1 MTLGSLSNR
10 ITLLLLVTGLA
21 VMGAGA
27 LLMDWR
33 MDDELEAK
41 YQQTLLAQART
52 LAALIELEQD
62 TPDSYSR
69 ASLLAGEVP
78 ALYELRCPGLPPLRS
93 DPPPTEVPAGW
104 PAGARPEPR
113 FSRVEAHGV
122 PLGAVMFTFDMSVG
136 VARDRDNGSG
146 RRAAMPLRT
155 CTLLYQQD
163 RRPFEQILLALDWIL
178 ALGPGLALCIALVAV
193 PWIVR
198 RGLRP
203 VRALVERM
211 AAIGPNA
218 PGGRLERSGLRE
230 LDPLVDRFNEV
241 LARMDEGLARERQ
254 FASGLAHE
262 TRTRLAELRVLTEV
276 ETRYP
281 TGRGVPELMEEVGHI
296 GAELEAT
303 VTALLLLTRLQ
314 GGLERPRPQPL
325 SLGLW
330 VGRLA
335 PRHRQAA
342 AARHVRLELA
352 VDQAGVID
360 TDPGLLE
367 IVLANLLGNACAYC
381 PEGDTVHVTVDA
393 HGVLVDNAAPDL
405 QPADLPSLGQRFW
418 RKQPEH
424 PGHAGLGLALA
435 LAAAEALG
443 MRLSFRLSPDQRLH
457 AQLAWD

>member
-1 MTLGSLSNR
+1 MMLGSLSNR
-10 ITLLLLVTGLA
+10 VTLLLLVTGMA

-52 LAALIELEQD
+52 LAALVELEQD
-62 TPDSYSR
+62 APDSYSR

-93 DPPPTEVPAGW
+93 DPAPTEVPAGW
-104 PAGARPEPR
+104 PAGARPDPG
-113 FSRVEAHGV
+113 FSRLEAHGV
-122 PLGAVMFTFDMSVG
+122 PLGSVMFTFDMSVG
-136 VARDRDNGSG
+136 VARDRANGTG

-155 CTLLYQQD
+155 CALLYQQD

-178 ALGPGLALCIALVAV
+178 ALGPALAACIALVAV

-198 RGLRP
+198 HGLRP

-211 AAIGPNA
+211 GAIGPNA

-241 LARMDEGLARERQ
+241 LERMDEGLARERQ

-276 ETRYP
+276 ETRFP
-281 TGRGVPELMEEVGHI
+281 TGRSVPELMAEVGQI
-296 GAELEAT
+296 GTELEAT

-314 GGLERPRPQPL
+314 GGLERPHPQ
-325 SLGLW
+325 SLA
-330 VGRLA
+330 LA
-335 PRHRQAA
+335 PWIEKLALRHRQAA
-342 AARHVRLELA
+342 AARGVRVELA
-352 VDQAGVID
+352 LDEAGTID

-367 IVLANLLGNACAYC
+367 LVVANLLGNACAYS
-381 PEGDTVHVTVDA
+381 PEGDAVRVRADA
-393 HGVLVDNAAPDL
+393 RAVRIDNAAPAL
-405 QPADLPSLGQRFW
+405 QPSDIPSLGQRFW

-435 LAAAEALG
+435 FAAAEALE
-443 MRLSFRLSPDQRLH
+443 MRLSFRLGQDQRLY
-457 AQLAWD
+457 AEVAWD

>member
-1 MTLGSLSNR
+1 MILGSLSNR
-10 ITLLLLVTGLA
+10 VTLLLLVTGLA

-33 MDDELEAK
+33 MDDELESK

-52 LAALIELEQD
+52 LAALVELEQD

-69 ASLLAGEVP
+69 ASQLAGEIP
-78 ALYELRCPGLPPLRS
+78 ALYELRCPGMPPLRS
-93 DPPPTEVPAGW
+93 DPAPVEVPPGW

-113 FSRVEAHGV
+113 FDVLEAHAT
-122 PLGAVMFTFDMSVG
+122 PLGSVMFTFDMSVG
-136 VARDRDNGSG
+136 VARDRANGSG
-146 RRAAMPLRT
+146 RRAAMPMRT
-155 CTLLYQQD
+155 CALLYQQD
-163 RRPFEQILLALDWIL
+163 RRPFEQILVTLDWIL
-178 ALGPGLALCIALVAV
+178 ALGPTLAACIALVAV

-203 VRALVERM
+203 VRTLVDRM
-211 AAIGPNA
+211 SAIGPNA
-218 PGGRLERSGLRE
+218 PGGRVERSGLRE

-262 TRTRLAELRVLTEV
+262 TRTRLAELRALTEV

-281 TGRGVPELMEEVGHI
+281 TGRTVPELMAEVGYI
-296 GAELEAT
+296 SAELEAT

-314 GGLERPRPQPL
+314 AGLERPRPQPL
-325 SLGLW
+325 GLGPW
-330 VGRLA
+330 VERLA
-335 PRHRQAA
+335 LRHRQAA
-342 AARHVRLELA
+342 AARDVRMELA
-352 VDQAGVID
+352 LDRAGIVE

-367 IVLANLLGNACAYC
+367 LVVGNLVGNACAYA
-381 PEGDTVHVTVDA
+381 PEGDTVHVRVEA
-393 HGVLVDNAAPDL
+393 RALQVDNAAPAL
-405 QPADLPSLGQRFW
+405 QPSDLPSLGERFW

-435 LAAAEALG
+435 FAAAEALG
-443 MRLSFRLSPDQRLH
+443 MRLSFRLAPDQRLY
-457 AQLAWD
+457 AELIWD

>member
-52 LAALIELEQD
+52 LAALVELEED
-62 TPDSYSR
+62 APDSYSR
-69 ASLLAGEVP
+69 ASLLAGETP
-78 ALYELRCPGLPPLRS
+78 ALYELRCPGWPPLRS
-93 DPPPTEVPAGW
+93 DPAPTAVPAGW

-113 FSRVEAHGV
+113 FSRVVAGGV
-122 PLGAVMFTFDMSVG
+122 PLGSVMFTFDMTVS
-136 VARDRDNGSG
+136 VARDRIGGSG
-146 RRAAMPLRT
+146 RRAAASLRT
-155 CTLLYQQD
+155 CALLYQQD

-178 ALGPGLALCIALVAV
+178 ALGPALAACIALAAV

-218 PGGRLERSGLRE
+218 PGGRLQRSGLRE

-262 TRTRLAELRVLTEV
+262 TRTRLAELRALTEV
-276 ETRYP
+276 ETRFP
-281 TGRGVPELMEEVGHI
+281 TGRTVPELMQEVGHI

-314 GGLERPRPQPL
+314 GGLEHPRPQ
-325 SLGLW
+325 SLD
-330 VGRLA
+330 LA
-335 PRHRQAA
+335 SWLERIALRHRQAA
-342 AARHVRLELA
+342 AARGVRVDLVL
-352 VDQAGVID
+352 DQAGRLD
-360 TDPGLLE
+360 TDPALLE
-367 IVLANLLGNACAYC
+367 LIVGNLLGNACAYA
-381 PEGDTVHVTVDA
+381 PEGDAVCVRVEA
-393 HGVLVDNAAPDL
+393 RAIRVDNAAPTL
-405 QPADLPSLGQRFW
+405 QLSDLPSLGQRFW

-435 LAAAEALG
+435 FAAAEALG
-443 MRLSFRLSPDQRLH
+443 MRLTFQLGQDRRLY
-457 AQLAWD
+457 AEVAWR

>member
-1 MTLGSLSNR
+1 MMLGSLSNR
-10 ITLLLLVTGLA
+10 VTLLLLVTGLA

-33 MDDELEAK
+33 MDDELESK

-69 ASLLAGEVP
+69 ASLLAGEIP
-78 ALYELRCPGLPPLRS
+78 AQYELRCPGLPPLRS
-93 DPPPTEVPAGW
+93 DPPPTEVPPGW

-113 FSRVEAHGV
+113 FAVLEAHGA
-122 PLGAVMFTFDMSVG
+122 PLGSVMFTFDMSVG
-136 VARDRDNGSG
+136 VARDRANGSG
-146 RRAAMPLRT
+146 RRAAMPMRT
-155 CTLLYQQD
+155 CALLYQQD
-163 RRPFEQILLALDWIL
+163 RRPFEQILLTLDWIL
-178 ALGPGLALCIALVAV
+178 ALGPALAACVALVAV

-203 VRALVERM
+203 VQALVARM

-218 PGGRLERSGLRE
+218 PGGRLEHSGLRE

-262 TRTRLAELRVLTEV
+262 TRTRLAELRALTEV

-281 TGRGVPELMEEVGHI
+281 TGRTVPELMAEVGYI
-296 GAELEAT
+296 SAELEAT

-325 SLGLW
+325 GLGPW
-330 VGRLA
+330 VERLA
-335 PRHRQAA
+335 LRHRQAA
-342 AARHVRLELA
+342 AARGVRMELA
-352 VDQAGVID
+352 LDEAGIAE

-367 IVLANLLGNACAYC
+367 LVVGNLLGNACAYG
-381 PEGDTVHVTVDA
+381 PEGDTVRVRVA
-393 HGVLVDNAAPDL
+393 ARCIQIDNAAPTL
-405 QPADLPSLGQRFW
+405 QPSDLPSLGERFW

-435 LAAAEALG
+435 FAAAEALG
-443 MRLSFRLSPDQRLH
+443 MRLSFRLAPDQHLH
-457 AQLAWD
+457 AEVTWE